1 MVSNSRK
8 QIRMYSQ
15 LVHSPAVIQES
26 QRNTE
31 SKPHSERLEPKKPLR
46 TLFLNPPSFEKFDGG
61 ASSRWPATREIESYW
76 YPVWLTYPAGMLE
89 GSRLVDAPPHRISWL
104 DVVDILKDYEFLVLF
119 TSTVGWDGDQGMSE
133 FIKETYPAIKIA
145 FVGPPVTTS
154 PSKALNQCSAIDFI
168 CRREFDLA
176 IVEYANGQ
184 PLNEILGISYK
195 DSNGVIQHNP
205 DRAQLTPEQLDE
217 MPWATEIYH
226 RDLDVTRY
234 NVPFLL
240 HPFVSLYTT
249 RGCPAQCTFCL
260 WPQTLSGHA
269 WRKRSTDDVAAEM
282 KQAKELFPQVKE
294 FFFDDD
300 TFNIQKSRTIEL
312 CEKLKPLGLTWSC
325 NSRVT
330 TDYDTLKAMKE
341 AGCRLLIV
349 GFESGDPQILKN
361 IKKGATVQRAR
372 DFVKDCHDLGLVIHG
387 DFILGLPGETRRSI
401 RNTIRFAKQLDCET
415 IQVSIAHAFP
425 GTELFDFVE
434 KNGFITDKKMEDGG
448 GHQMAHIEYPGLPTE
463 YVMEMVHKFY
473 DEYYFRPGAAFRII
487 WKAIVNR
494 DIPRLYAEARS
505 FMQLRAQ
512 RNKVAK
518 KPQPQTLGHPSA

>member
-1 MVSNSRK
+1 MASNSRK
-8 QIRMYSQ
+8 QITMYSQ
-15 LVHSPAVIQES
+15 LVHLPTMIQEPH
-26 QRNTE
+26 RNTE
-31 SKPHSERLEPKKPLR
+31 SKPQSERLEPKKALK

-154 PSKALNQCSAIDFI
+154 PGKALNQCSAIDFI
-168 CRREFDLA
+168 CRREFDLS
-176 IVEYANGQ
+176 IVEYANGK
-184 PLNEILGISYK
+184 PLNEILGVSYK

-234 NVPFLL
+234 SVPFLL

-294 FFFDDD
+294 F
-300 TFNIQKSRTIEL
+300 RT
-312 CEKLKPLGLTWSC
+312 
-325 NSRVT
+325 R
-330 TDYDTLKAMKE
+330 
-341 AGCRLLIV
+341 
-349 GFESGDPQILKN
+349 
-361 IKKGATVQRAR
+361 
-372 DFVKDCHDLGLVIHG
+372 
-387 DFILGLPGETRRSI
+387 
-401 RNTIRFAKQLDCET
+401 
-415 IQVSIAHAFP
+415 
-425 GTELFDFVE
+425 
-434 KNGFITDKKMEDGG
+434 
-448 GHQMAHIEYPGLPTE
+448 
-463 YVMEMVHKFY
+463 
-473 DEYYFRPGAAFRII
+473 
-487 WKAIVNR
+487 
-494 DIPRLYAEARS
+494 
-505 FMQLRAQ
+505 
-512 RNKVAK
+512 
-518 KPQPQTLGHPSA
+518 